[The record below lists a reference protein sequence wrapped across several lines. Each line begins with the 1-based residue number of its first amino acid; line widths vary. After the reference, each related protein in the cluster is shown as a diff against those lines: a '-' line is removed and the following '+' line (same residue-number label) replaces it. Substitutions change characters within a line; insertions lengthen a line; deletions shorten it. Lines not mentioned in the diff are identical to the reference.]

1 MVTLTF
7 VVMLTTSSLHCIV
20 AEILCE
26 DEKLCEDNLKVKDF
40 VFDTKQATLNVVPDR
55 VLKTVYINDLV
66 DSAGSA
72 SIVDFGVATTPLD
85 RGYEFVHL
93 KGKQL
98 PNSYL
103 RYKYIPV
110 VSSEDLVEG
119 RYERPYSNVRLEN
132 RNYFSRSPDFHPN
145 EVSKAKFRCG
155 SQPGIHLKCSVVQTK
170 IIHRIPYKAV
180 FTHKVANCSCTGE
193 GVLKRYDGYS
203 FRLKVSKV

>member
-1 MVTLTF
+1 MVILTF
-7 VVMLTTSSLHCIV
+7 VVMLTTSLLHCIV

-40 VFDTKQATLNVVPDR
+40 VFDTKQATLNVVRDR

-66 DSAGSA
+66 GSAGSA
-72 SIVDFGVATTPLD
+72 SIVDFEVATTLLD
-85 RGYEFVHL
+85 HGYEFVHL

-103 RYKYIPV
+103 RRMHVPV

-119 RYERPYSNVRLEN
+119 RYEHPYSNVRWEN
-132 RNYFSRSPDFHPN
+132 RNYFFRSYDFQSN
-145 EVSKAKFRCG
+145 GVSKAKFRCG

-170 IIHRIPYKAV
+170 IIYRIPYKVV
-180 FTHKVANCSCTGE
+180 FTHKVANCSCKSE

>member
-1 MVTLTF
+1 MVILTF
-7 VVMLTTSSLHCIV
+7 VVMLTTSLLHCIV

-40 VFDTKQATLNVVPDR
+40 VFDTKQATLNVVRDR

-66 DSAGSA
+66 GSAGSA
-72 SIVDFGVATTPLD
+72 SIVDFEVATTPLD

-98 PNSYL
+98 PNSDLGRIYVPL
-103 RYKYIPV
+103 
-110 VSSEDLVEG
+110 VSNEDLVEG
-119 RYERPYSNVRLEN
+119 RYEPPYSNGRWEN
-132 RNYFSRSPDFHPN
+132 RNYFFRPPDFPPN

-170 IIHRIPYKAV
+170 IIYRIPYKVV
-180 FTHKVANCSCTGE
+180 FTHKVANCSCKGE

>member
-1 MVTLTF
+1 MI
-7 VVMLTTSSLHCIV
+7 MLTTSLLHCTV

-72 SIVDFGVATTPLD
+72 SIIDFEVAATLLD
-85 RGYEFVHL
+85 GGYEFVHL

-98 PNSYL
+98 RNSYL
-103 RYKYIPV
+103 RHKYVPV

-119 RYERPYSNVRLEN
+119 RYERPYLNVRCEN
-132 RNYFSRSPDFHPN
+132 GNYFFRPPGFHPH
-145 EVSKAKFRCG
+145 EVSKAKF
-155 SQPGIHLKCSVVQTK
+155 
-170 IIHRIPYKAV
+170 
-180 FTHKVANCSCTGE
+180 
-193 GVLKRYDGYS
+193 
-203 FRLKVSKV
+203 